1 VTSVVIIGAGSL
13 GSAYGA
19 VLAKAGADVQLLAR
33 EAHARAITA
42 AGGILLDD
50 ERVPLRAEH
59 RPERIEP
66 VEIAILL
73 TKGHDSQQALDT
85 LPHLR
90 ERVRVAVSL
99 QNGVLKDRVLA
110 DWCGAERVAGG
121 ASLVGATLLEPG
133 AVRLTSP
140 GITYFGPGAEPL
152 PALLTSQGLEG
163 VVTDDI
169 EAVEWAKLV
178 QAVAVMSITAPTG
191 LVMHAALLDPALAEL
206 FVGLVRE
213 GTAVANASGV
223 EIKDVRGLFPLQSIA
238 EAGTGLVQATGRALE
253 ERGATNV
260 RVSMLED
267 VRRGRRLELDDVHGF
282 LVAEGSRLGVEVP
295 LIRER
300 FAVLSE
306 ISGPR

>member
-1 VTSVVIIGAGSL
+1 MTSVVVIGAGSL

-19 VLAKAGADVQLLAR
+19 VLAQAGADVQLLAR
-33 EAHARAITA
+33 KAHAQAITQ
-42 AGGILLDD
+42 AGGIALNG
-50 ERVPLRAEH
+50 EHVALRADH

-66 VEIAILL
+66 AEIAILL
-73 TKGHDSQQALDT
+73 TKGHDSQRALDT
-85 LPHLR
+85 LPHLL
-90 ERVRVAVSL
+90 EALRVAVSL

-110 DWCGAERVAGG
+110 DWCGAERVAG
-121 ASLVGATLLEPG
+121 ATSLVGATLNQPG
-133 AVRLTSP
+133 TVDLTSR

-152 PALLTSQGLEG
+152 PELLTRQGLES
-163 VVTDDI
+163 VVTEDI

-191 LVMHAALLDPALAEL
+191 LVMHAALLDPELAAL

-213 GTAVANASGV
+213 GTAVANASGI

-238 EAGTGLVQATGRALE
+238 ETGPELVQATGRALE
-253 ERGATNV
+253 QRGATNV

-267 VRRGRRLELDDVHGF
+267 IRRGRRLELDDVHGF
-282 LVAEGSRLGVEVP
+282 LIAEAQRLGIDVP

-300 FAVLSE
+300 LDVLSG